1 MHLLYLKKL
10 QSSQHLRNHK
20 MPRHC
25 YSHKYFSTFVKFDIS
40 SSFSQQRE
48 SQSQR
53 YEDGKKVYDSSM
65 SKSRYVLVVAF
76 IMPKIFQKAPIC
88 VPSLFSDHVSNPFC
102 IYLFSHTPH
111 FSILWC
117 QYLTDIPINW
127 PCISNRC
134 RLTIVSYTSK
144 CTYQHYH
151 NIR

>member
-76 IMPKIFQKAPIC
+76 IMPKIFQKHRY
-88 VPSLFSDHVSNPFC
+88 VF
-102 IYLFSHTPH
+102 
-111 FSILWC
+111 
-117 QYLTDIPINW
+117 
-127 PCISNRC
+127 
-134 RLTIVSYTSK
+134 RLSFLI
-144 CTYQHYH
+144 TYQTLFAFIYFRTRHTFQYCDA
-151 NIR
+151 NNLQIYQ